1 MKKKVPEIFWYVVEQ
16 NQSFRMSYWTFQK
29 HLDNRVIFE
38 EEQLTLEGQIIILA
52 YYSPPNN
59 VYLAYFFLSE
69 CRTYS

>member
-1 MKKKVPEIFWYVVEQ
+1 MKKKVLEIFWYVVEQ

-52 YYSPPNN
+52 FYSPPNN
-59 VYLAYFFLSE
+59 VNFAYFFLSE